1 MLTNKDMQR
10 VPSATP
16 NLTPLVERKSSYLG
30 PSLLI
35 KGEITGHEDL
45 NLDSKVDG
53 LVSVGGFRLMLGTG
67 ARVSG
72 DVVARE
78 AVILGEVAGN
88 ISAVD
93 RIEVR
98 KGASIMGDLK
108 TGKIVIEEGAYFKGA
123 VEIDHHNAK
132 IGKDLDT
139 LLRDAKKAEEKHS

>member
-98 KGASIMGDLK
+98 KGSSIVGDLK

-132 IGKDLDT
+132 IGKDLDA
-139 LLRDAKKAEEKHS
+139 LLSDATKRQ